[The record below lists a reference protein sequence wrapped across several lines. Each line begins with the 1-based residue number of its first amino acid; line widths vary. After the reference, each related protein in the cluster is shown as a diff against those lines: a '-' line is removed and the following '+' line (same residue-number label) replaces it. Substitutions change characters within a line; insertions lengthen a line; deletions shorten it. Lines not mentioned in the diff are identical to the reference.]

1 METLIPYIAIAT
13 YLLITLGIGLIGYR
27 QQSNTV
33 EDFFLANRNIGP
45 LLLFFTLASTNFSA
59 FFFLGFAGAGYR
71 IGISYY
77 PMMAFGT
84 GFAALSF
91 YYIGYKAWL
100 LGKQKGFITPSEL
113 IQDRLPSQP
122 LKLLFMAVMV
132 IFTLPYLTLQPI
144 GAGYLL
150 ENLTGGAIPY
160 FWGATLL
167 TVAIVFYVFL
177 GGMRSVALTDML
189 QGVLMCVLML
199 VAVFA
204 IAQGLGGFS
213 VANQTVY
220 DLEPALFSR
229 SGLDQ
234 SFTPKTWFS
243 YICLWSFTLPMFPQM
258 FMRFYSAKSAQPLKV
273 SVLLYPIVAGV
284 LFICPVL
291 IGVWGHIAFP
301 DLVGKA
307 ADQIFPMM
315 LAKYTSTGLSSL
327 VMVGA
332 LAAFMST
339 MDSQL
344 LALSSM
350 LTRDVYTA
358 YFRKDASL
366 AEQTLVG
373 RIWVIVLA
381 GIGLGIAAN
390 PPETILAFATQAFTG
405 LSVLFPTVIAAL
417 YGRDISASSCLVSI
431 VIGELAV
438 LGVQTKVIPSS
449 WMLGFLPVVPIVA
462 LSALIIIAGSAF
474 SPTPAQQPVLNDN
487 HYTPQEKTY

>member
-1 METLIPYIAIAT
+1 MEALFPYIAIAT
-13 YLLITLGIGLIGYR
+13 YLLGTLGIGLIGYR
-27 QQSNTV
+27 QQDNTV
-33 EDFFLANRNIGP
+33 EDFFLANRSIGP

-91 YYIGYKAWL
+91 YYIGYKAWV
-100 LGKQKGFITPSEL
+100 LGKQKGLITPSEL
-113 IQDRLPSQP
+113 IQDRLPNQP

-150 ENLTGGAIPY
+150 EGLTGGAIPY

-177 GGMRSVALTDML
+177 GGMRSVALTDVL
-189 QGVLMCVLML
+189 QGILMCVLML

-204 IAQGLGGFS
+204 IAQGLGGLS
-213 VANQTVY
+213 VANQTAY
-220 DLEPALFSR
+220 NLKPALFSR
-229 SGLDQ
+229 GGLDQ

-243 YICLWSFTLPMFPQM
+243 YMCLWSFTLPMFPQM

-273 SVLLYPIVAGV
+273 SILLYPIVAGV
-284 LFICPVL
+284 LFICPVM

-315 LAKYTSTGLSSL
+315 LAQYTSTGLSSL

-358 YFRKDASL
+358 YFRKEASL

-373 RIWVIVLA
+373 RIWVVILA
-381 GIGLGIAAN
+381 GIGLEIATN
-390 PPETILAFATQAFTG
+390 PPDAILAFATQAFTG

-417 YGRDISASSCLVSI
+417 YGRQVNAWSCLVSI
-431 VIGELAV
+431 GIGELAV
-438 LGVQTKVIPSS
+438 LGVQTKVVPAN

-462 LSALIIIAGSAF
+462 LSALIIILGSAF
-474 SPTPAQQPVLNDN
+474 AQASMKQPKRSENHHRSP
-487 HYTPQEKTY
+487 EKTY